1 MREVHGHETK
11 PHEMER
17 ALMRSERIYKRS
29 ETMVDGSP
37 MSVWASIWNE
47 TEEEWDEYQYYTY
60 QKNPQVVRNYL
71 EMDEGTGRDY
81 TIDYEETWKS
91 SHFLQSMD
99 ERLICDRGEE

>member
-1 MREVHGHETK
+1 MISSLVVGVRNSRSPRGIQGRRLTEKVRRPLGVQKDSRPNTKEGRLLPCTTREIIRHMREVHGHETK

-47 TEEEWDEYQYYTY
+47 TEEE
-60 QKNPQVVRNYL
+60 
-71 EMDEGTGRDY
+71 
-81 TIDYEETWKS
+81 
-91 SHFLQSMD
+91 
-99 ERLICDRGEE
+99 